1 MINKHSFNGR
11 YTAPGSGFNSALKPL
26 GSQQPAH
33 PGNRGE
39 SVPLASVGSILKA
52 VSGRMGDFDESYV
65 ECPGVALHTTPNAP
79 HDCIVYNNHGI
90 PFLHCF
96 HQSCYHVRRAVNA
109 TLYKAALAGH
119 PAFARFDGRRALTA
133 RQEAYDDACA
143 EVERERNS
151 AKATLPCIL
160 SDHQWPEHAIIADS
174 PCPIEPRVDDHW
186 WQLLCLFEDNDVV
199 WIGRDKYD
207 SGRPGHRWRFKT
219 PTSWFRPRKPPGVFV
234 CPNPFVPGVHARTV
248 RNVLS
253 RRFLVVESD
262 VLARDEIGAV
272 FQWIEQYLQLPLRAV
287 VDTGNRSLHGWF
299 DYPQPALLAKLRMW
313 LPVFGCDPAMFAP
326 NQPCRLPGAIRPE
339 TDSPQRL
346 LYLA

>member
-1 MINKHSFNGR
+1 
-11 YTAPGSGFNSALKPL
+11 
-26 GSQQPAH
+26 
-33 PGNRGE
+33 
-39 SVPLASVGSILKA
+39 
-52 VSGRMGDFDESYV
+52 MGDFDEGYV

-96 HQSCYHVRRAVNA
+96 HQSCRHIRRAVNA
-109 TLYKAALAGH
+109 TLYKAALAGR
-119 PAFARFDGRRALTA
+119 PAFAQFNGRKALMA
-133 RQEAYDDACA
+133 RQEAYDAACA

-151 AKATLPCIL
+151 AKATLPDIL
-160 SDHQWPEHAIIADS
+160 SNYLWPEKAIVADS
-174 PCPIEPRVDDHW
+174 PCPIEPRVEDHW
-186 WQLLCLFEDNDVV
+186 WQLLCLFEDADVV

-207 SGRPGHRWRFKT
+207 SGRSGHCWRFRT
-219 PTSWFRPRKPPGVFV
+219 PKKWFRARKLPGVFV
-234 CPNPFVPGVHARTV
+234 CPNAFVPGVHARTV

-253 RRFLVVESD
+253 QRFLVVESD
-262 VLARDEIGAV
+262 VLTRGEIGAV
-272 FQWIEQYLQLPLRAV
+272 FQWIEQYLELPLRAV

-313 LPVFGCDPAMFAP
+313 LPAFGCDPAMFTP

-339 TDSPQRL
+339 TSKHQRL